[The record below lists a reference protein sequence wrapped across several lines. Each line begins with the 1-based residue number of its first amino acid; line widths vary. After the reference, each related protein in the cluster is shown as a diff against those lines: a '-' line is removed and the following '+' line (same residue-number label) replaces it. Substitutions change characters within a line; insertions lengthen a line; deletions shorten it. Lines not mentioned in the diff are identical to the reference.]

1 MIYTLKKKIIKK
13 KIKKKDNVISFPSK
27 LSQVEKEIEA
37 IIFAAAEPLD
47 LETIENKISKKVNIE
62 KILLKIQAE
71 YSQRGINLVC
81 ISKKWSFRT
90 SPNLSNLM
98 SQEKTVEKKLS
109 KAAIETLAIIVYHQP
124 VTRAE
129 IEEIRGVA
137 FGTNTIEILMELNW
151 VKPGGRK
158 DVPGKPI
165 QYVTTD
171 DFLSHFNLQK
181 LSDLPTVDE
190 LGAAGLIDNTNIDN
204 AIFGTGKFYK
214 ENQENKNEDIY
225 SNIDEMLS
233 STLKPDD
240 NK

>member
-1 MIYTLKKKIIKK
+1 MIKK
-13 KIKKKDNVISFPSK
+13 KFNKNNNIISFPSK

-37 IIFAAAEPLD
+37 IIFAAAEPLNI
-47 LETIENKISKKVNIE
+47 ETIQSKISKNVEIE
-62 KILLKIQAE
+62 KILEKIQKE
-71 YSQRGINLVC
+71 YSGRGINLVC
-81 ISKKWSFRT
+81 ISKRWSFRT

-98 SQEKTVEKKLS
+98 AQEKTVEKKLS
-109 KAAIETLAIIVYHQP
+109 KAAIETLSIIVYHQP

-165 QYVTTD
+165 QYVTTE

-190 LGAAGLIDNTNIDN
+190 LGAAGLIDNTSIDST
-204 AIFGTGKFYK
+204 IFGTGKFYK
-214 ENQENKNEDIY
+214 EKQNNKKEDIY
-225 SNIDEMLS
+225 SNIDEMLN
-233 STLKPDD
+233 STLDSEEK
-240 NK
+240 K